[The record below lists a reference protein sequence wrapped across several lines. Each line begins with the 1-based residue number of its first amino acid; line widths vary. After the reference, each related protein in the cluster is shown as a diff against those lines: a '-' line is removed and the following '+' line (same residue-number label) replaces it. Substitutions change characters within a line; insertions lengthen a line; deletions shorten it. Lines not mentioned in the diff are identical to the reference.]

1 MNALV
6 LELAYPVIRTLETS
20 SDSGG
25 LMALLL
31 LGPAGAAGVYWG
43 LFRYYRNTDKSHG
56 FEKETLIEAQPVTGD
71 ERKVDTV
78 RGTTRTKIP
87 GDNVSDHRERVQRSG

>member
-6 LELAYPVIRTLETS
+6 LELTDVVLQAS
-20 SDSGG
+20 SDSDTPWVV
-25 LMALLL
+25 LL

-43 LFRYYRNTDKSHG
+43 LYQYYRNTNKSHA

-71 ERKVDTV
+71 DRKVDQV
-78 RGTTRTKIP
+78 RGTKRTSIQ
-87 GDNVSDHRERVQRSG
+87 GDNVSSHRTRVKRLH